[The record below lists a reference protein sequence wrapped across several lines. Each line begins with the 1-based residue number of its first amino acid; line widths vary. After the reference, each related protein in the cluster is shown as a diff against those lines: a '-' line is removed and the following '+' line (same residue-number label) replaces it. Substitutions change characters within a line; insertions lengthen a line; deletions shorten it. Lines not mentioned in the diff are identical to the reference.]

1 MVDLSS
7 VPGNLDMTPIQ
18 VLFSESHSR
27 YLLTVQEGS
36 AHEVITH
43 LTGNGVPTA
52 SIGRVEGKMLVID
65 QAGLTINVE
74 ELKNAYQGAVE
85 KFMS

>member
-1 MVDLSS
+1 
-7 VPGNLDMTPIQ
+7 
-18 VLFSESHSR
+18 
-27 YLLTVQEGS
+27 
-36 AHEVITH
+36 
-43 LTGNGVPTA
+43 
-52 SIGRVEGKMLVID
+52 MLVID